1 MAIARAQL
9 LKELLP
15 GLNALF
21 VEEYE
26 KSKIDD
32 RKRLQEK
39 TGMLFKYLVT
49 RNNDGTIDVDD
60 IPSDTAISR
69 IDSIKYTEETLP
81 KSISD
86 KMKML
91 MWTPEE
97 TNGGLDEV
105 GIRVGERMFWIV

>member
-1 MAIARAQL
+1 MAIPRAQL
-9 LKELLP
+9 LREMSTELTS
-15 GLNALF
+15 LF
-21 VEEYE
+21 GKAYTEE
-26 KSKIDD
+26 KIN
-32 RKRLQEK
+32 KKKKTEEK

-81 KSISD
+81 KEIGD

-97 TNGGLDEV
+97 TNNGLDEI
-105 GIRVGERMFWIV
+105 GIRVGERMFWIA

>member
-1 MAIARAQL
+1 MAIPREKL
-9 LKELLP
+9 LSEMNTELTS
-15 GLNALF
+15 LF
-21 VEEYE
+21 GQEYT
-26 KSKIDD
+26 KYKINDK
-32 RKRLQEK
+32 KRIEEK

>member
-1 MAIARAQL
+1 MAIPRAQL
-9 LKELLP
+9 LKAMSTELTS
-15 GLNALF
+15 LF
-21 VEEYE
+21 GKAYMEG
-26 KSKIDD
+26 
-32 RKRLQEK
+32 K

-60 IPSDTAISR
+60 IPSDTTISR

>member
-21 VEEYE
+21 GLEYTEE
-26 KSKIDD
+26 KIN
-32 RKRLQEK
+32 KKKKIEEK

-60 IPSDTAISR
+60 IPSDTAISK
-69 IDSIKYTEETLP
+69 IDCIKYTDETLP
-81 KSISD
+81 KEIGD

-97 TNGGLDEV
+97 TNNGLDEI